1 LGRLAIIIGIFDFSP
16 GRALH
21 LHHVLKSLNFQSII
35 LTNRGIY
42 VEQLPKASTDIVTIN
57 LRWINYNNVLGRLLF
72 YVFFAFLCFLKM
84 FKYISTSREEQI
96 FIIARHPYPFSVLS
110 SLMVKW
116 MNIRKNKRIRI
127 IADVTDLWPES
138 LFFMSG
144 SFYVRIFVKIGMAV
158 NRWVYPKVDVILTLN
173 YPFKKYIE
181 RVYLSGR
188 TSTPIVIIPHL
199 IDLSEFRP
207 MNKDEALSML
217 EKMRFIVPQVKE
229 KLRTRIVLGY
239 VGLISKTIGSDIL
252 LRLFE
257 ELKDDEKFIFFVV
270 GEGPLKQEMI
280 HIVKSRN
287 MNNVIFAGPF
297 PHDLMKYIINVF
309 DIALVTSFQDPRYV
323 STRYCLPKK
332 FVEYSACGKPIIY
345 IGPSRVLSHYI
356 KTYNSGYVV
365 RDINV
370 HSIKSILHEMSIKF
384 HELSRNSRKMAHCFS
399 YELARK
405 KLSELFKLL
414 YIKEEIPKK

>member
-1 LGRLAIIIGIFDFSP
+1 LGKLAIIIGIFDFSP

-42 VEQLPKASTDIVTIN
+42 IEQLPKPSTDIVTIN

-96 FIIARHPYPFSVLS
+96 FIIARHPYPFSILS

-116 MNIRKNKRIRI
+116 MNIRKNKRIKI

-138 LFFMSG
+138 LFFMSEH
-144 SFYVRIFVKIGMAV
+144 FNVRIFVKIGMAV
-158 NRWVYPKVDVILTLN
+158 NRWVYPKVDVIITHN

-217 EKMRFIVPQVKE
+217 EKMCCIVPELKE
-229 KLRTRIVLGY
+229 KLRNRIVLGY
-239 VGLISKTIGSDIL
+239 VGLISETIGSDIL

-257 ELKDDEKFIFFVV
+257 ELKDDEKFVFFVV

-287 MNNVIFAGPF
+287 MNNVIFAGPY
-297 PHDLMKYIINVF
+297 PHSLMKYVINVF
-309 DIALVTSFQDPRYV
+309 DIALITSFQDPQHFA
-323 STRYCLPKK
+323 TRYWFPKK

-345 IGPSRVLSHYI
+345 IGPSKVLTHYI
-356 KTYNSGYVV
+356 ERYNSGCVIESIDHTSI
-365 RDINV
+365 RDTIYDVLKN
-370 HSIKSILHEMSIKF
+370 IHEFAK
-384 HELSRNSRKMAHCFS
+384 NSRKMANCFS
-399 YELARK
+399 LNVAKEEVA
-405 KLSELFKLL
+405 KLL
-414 YIKEEIPKK
+414 YLIKC

>member
-1 LGRLAIIIGIFDFSP
+1 MGRLAIIIGIFDFSP

-42 VEQLPKASTDIVTIN
+42 IEQLPKHSTNIVTIN

-96 FIIARHPYPFSVLS
+96 FIIARHPYPFSILS

-116 MNIRKNKRIRI
+116 MNIKKNKRIRI

-144 SFYVRIFVKIGMAV
+144 SFYVRIFVNIGMAI
-158 NRWVYPKVDVILTLN
+158 NRWVYPKVDVIITHN

-181 RVYLSGR
+181 SVYLSGR
-188 TSTPIVIIPHL
+188 TSVPIVIIPHL
-199 IDLSEFRP
+199 IDLSKFKP
-207 MNKDEALSML
+207 INKDEALSIL
-217 EKMRFIVPQVKE
+217 EKMRCIVPELKE
-229 KLRTRIVLGY
+229 KLRNKIVLGY
-239 VGLISKTIGSDIL
+239 TGLLSKTIGSDIL

-257 ELKDDEKFIFFVV
+257 ELKDDEKFVFFIV

-297 PHDLMKYIINVF
+297 PHDLMKYVINVF
-309 DIALVTSFQDPRYV
+309 DIALVTSFQDPRHF
-323 STRYCLPKK
+323 STRYWFPKK

-345 IGPSRVLSHYI
+345 IGPSRVLYHYI
-356 KTYNSGYVV
+356 KKYNSGFVIENIHDVSVKNYLYKIL
-365 RDINV
+365 INM
-370 HSIKSILHEMSIKF
+370 HKF
-384 HELSRNSRKMAHCFS
+384 AENSRKMSQCFS
-399 YELARK
+399 YNLAKRELG
-405 KLSELFKLL
+405 KLL
-414 YIKEEIPKK
+414 AG

>member
-181 RVYLSGR
+181 
-188 TSTPIVIIPHL
+188 STPIVIIPHL

-239 VGLISKTIGSDIL
+239 VVLISKTIGSDIL